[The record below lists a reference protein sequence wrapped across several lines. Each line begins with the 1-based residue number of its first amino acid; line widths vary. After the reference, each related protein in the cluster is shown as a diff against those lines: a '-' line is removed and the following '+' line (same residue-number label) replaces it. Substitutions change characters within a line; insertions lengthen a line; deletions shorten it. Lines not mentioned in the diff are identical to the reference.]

1 MLGKCRFAITCWSTG
16 LVIVAVLLAGC
27 AQIRVPQIDPIG
39 RGVFLPPP
47 NNTSILTPRQATPP
61 PTVGLGQRIVPAF
74 QHPQPPAACTDGT
87 CGAHLGTPHLH
98 HHLARH
104 RQNRRGALLMT
115 PSRIIAPAGSE
126 VVVMAGVCAGDG
138 YYVTNQP
145 LEWMLSQDS
154 AGQIVEVGGMDHQL
168 FNQLVP
174 PSSKKFAGDYA
185 WGRTSLK
192 PKLITRGTDTPVD
205 DLQVQKGQAW
215 ISLMSASEGTSYLTC
230 VAPKTES
237 WPERKSTTRIHWVDG
252 VWSIPLPITATAG
265 TIAPLAVTV
274 NRASDGTGI
283 EGWKV
288 RYQIVGG
295 VPAEFHP
302 QGTQSAEVT
311 TNAQGLA
318 PVQIRQPA
326 GQAAAGQTQ
335 VRVDVVRPAMFGD
348 REITL
353 ESGITTV
360 NWSSP
365 ALTIRAIGP
374 RTAGVNQAFNYR
386 IEVTNPGDQVARGV
400 VVSTSDIGERAQFIS
415 SSPSPS
421 QYGNRLEWNLGDVQP
436 GAQPRVID
444 VQLRS
449 DQRGPLQLCFEV
461 ASQTD
466 QLQTEA
472 CAETT
477 IAVPCIGLQINGP
490 TQAQLGDQV
499 DFVFDVTNQCDEP
512 LENVMVRVQ
521 YDPGLEA
528 IGIPNPVEIGPLER
542 ILPGETQNLPP
553 LSFRASQGGTQCFNL
568 EISSAGGDTARARRC
583 VQVENVMQ
591 PQVRVD
597 MESHRTVQV
606 GQQVLVRMK
615 VTNVGSLPLDD
626 VSLINSFSR
635 SMTPVGRS
643 PLPQRWLGDDL
654 VFDLGRLEPNQ
665 EAIVEVLYDTNQ
677 PDGDAFSRAAVT
689 TPLGASDQTGVTIRI
704 EPAEGAIPVQPG
716 MEGPIRIPD
725 DPTGNLRVNVTAFDR
740 TIAVNNE
747 ARFQVTVQNN
757 RSVPDQQIEITL
769 LVPPGTQLLQPDLSQ
784 TGLRIRDSSP
794 DGTQFRFE
802 PRQEMRAGETLTFNI
817 TLRAIQPG
825 EATFVVQAVSARSP
839 AVEGRDT
846 ITIVP

>member
-1 MLGKCRFAITCWSTG
+1 
-16 LVIVAVLLAGC
+16 
-27 AQIRVPQIDPIG
+27 
-39 RGVFLPPP
+39 
-47 NNTSILTPRQATPP
+47 
-61 PTVGLGQRIVPAF
+61 
-74 QHPQPPAACTDGT
+74 
-87 CGAHLGTPHLH
+87 
-98 HHLARH
+98 
-104 RQNRRGALLMT
+104 
-115 PSRIIAPAGSE
+115 
-126 VVVMAGVCAGDG
+126 
-138 YYVTNQP
+138 
-145 LEWMLSQDS
+145 
-154 AGQIVEVGGMDHQL
+154 
-168 FNQLVP
+168 
-174 PSSKKFAGDYA
+174 
-185 WGRTSLK
+185 
-192 PKLITRGTDTPVD
+192 
-205 DLQVQKGQAW
+205 
-215 ISLMSASEGTSYLTC
+215 
-230 VAPKTES
+230 
-237 WPERKSTTRIHWVDG
+237 
-252 VWSIPLPITATAG
+252 
-265 TIAPLAVTV
+265 
-274 NRASDGTGI
+274 
-283 EGWKV
+283 
-288 RYQIVGG
+288 
-295 VPAEFHP
+295 
-302 QGTQSAEVT
+302 
-311 TNAQGLA
+311 
-318 PVQIRQPA
+318 
-326 GQAAAGQTQ
+326 
-335 VRVDVVRPAMFGD
+335 
-348 REITL
+348 
-353 ESGITTV
+353 
-360 NWSSP
+360 
-365 ALTIRAIGP
+365 
-374 RTAGVNQAFNYR
+374 
-386 IEVTNPGDQVARGV
+386 
-400 VVSTSDIGERAQFIS
+400 
-415 SSPSPS
+415 
-421 QYGNRLEWNLGDVQP
+421 
-436 GAQPRVID
+436 
-444 VQLRS
+444 
-449 DQRGPLQLCFEV
+449 
-461 ASQTD
+461 
-466 QLQTEA
+466 
-472 CAETT
+472 
-477 IAVPCIGLQINGP
+477 
-490 TQAQLGDQV
+490 
-499 DFVFDVTNQCDEP
+499 
-512 LENVMVRVQ
+512 MVRVQ